1 MRSLRIANY
10 LLWLTLV
17 MGIATSV
24 ISNNIPRRYLPL
36 APVLLVVSLILWGWL
51 NARQA
56 AAERVLDGWADQLA
70 KAVKRQWDREA
81 KLRRLT
87 AQPRLPVRWQL
98 TTRNVPKKFKSAVDG
113 QKNFSPLAG
122 VQRVTQEILAN
133 GGGLDELHTL
143 YGGLGSGRL
152 ILTGEPAAGKTT
164 AAVLLLRAA
173 LEHRK
178 NGGSEHAARVPVP
191 VLFDLVGWNPNDEDP
206 TRWLVGRLA
215 RRYSMFRGRVG
226 RAAAEELLE
235 EGRISVFLDG
245 FDQVQK
251 SLRPVIMSAL
261 SDANYRIVLISR
273 AHEASTTLQKV
284 PQGSGVMVEL
294 RAVDSSDAVAYLL
307 HDRPEPVPPAWA
319 AVTANLA
326 GEPQGRLATA
336 LANPLFVSLTNEVY
350 DNAGNDR
357 SVDELLDRNR
367 FPTPLAVQRHLLDEI
382 VWSAYRPRPRQP
394 APPFSIDQA
403 THTLRLLARR
413 LDQQENKS
421 LRWWTIPSWVTS
433 RRAPLIVATA
443 AAVFQT
449 IVGFILLP
457 PVMELRYAAITSI
470 GLGANVFQRLSSKST
485 TSGDDDALTT
495 AGWRDIFP
503 PRAVPVGFVVWSLS
517 GPGSVLLTQS
527 GVLGNDPPPPW
538 VLYTGALTLTF
549 GAILITGRGYQM
561 VSGTIIGVGAGPSFD
576 PIRDGNGPA
585 EMEVRTLDPREVWR
599 HHLGLRLGLGILV
612 GLAVGLFVGGSTG
625 SVDGLRAGLAV
636 GATFALMAAI
646 TAALARNVGVATA
659 FAMVDL
665 ARTEGTPLRLM
676 AFLEDARRRN
686 ILRAV
691 GPRYEFRHDMLLKRF
706 VEVQSRKS
714 GKPAPTAQQK

>member
-1 MRSLRIANY
+1 MA
-10 LLWLTLV
+10 
-17 MGIATSV
+17 GIATSV

-36 APVLLVVSLILWGWL
+36 APVLLVVSLALWWWL

-56 AAERVLDGWADQLA
+56 AAERALDGWADQLA
-70 KAVKRQWDREA
+70 KAVKREWDREA

-87 AQPRLPVRWQL
+87 AQPQLPVRWQL
-98 TTRNVPKKFKSAVDG
+98 TTRNVPKKFKSALDG
-113 QKNFSPLAG
+113 SETFTPLPG
-122 VQRVTQEILAN
+122 VQRATQETLAK
-133 GGGLDELHTL
+133 GGGLGELHTV

-178 NGGSEHAARVPVP
+178 KAGSEHAARVPVP
-191 VLFDLVGWNPNDEDP
+191 VMFDLVGWNPNDEDP

-215 RRYSMFRGRVG
+215 RRYQMFRGRIG

-245 FDQVQK
+245 LDQVQK
-251 SLRPVIMSAL
+251 SLRPVILSAL

-273 AHEASTTLQKV
+273 GYEASSTLQKV

-294 RAVDSSDAVAYLL
+294 KSVESSDAVTYLL
-307 HDRPEPVPPAWA
+307 HERPEPIPPAWA
-319 AVTANLA
+319 AVAANLT
-326 GEPQGRLATA
+326 GEPTGRLATA
-336 LANPLFVSLTNEVY
+336 LANPLFVGLTNEIY

-357 SVDELLDRNR
+357 RVDELLDPGR
-367 FPTPLAVQRHLLDEI
+367 FPTPLAIQRHLLDVI

-421 LRWWTIPSWVTS
+421 LRWWTIPSWATS
-433 RRAPLIVATA
+433 RRTPLA
-443 AAVFQT
+443 AATVAAALQT
-449 IVGFILLP
+449 VVGFVLLP
-457 PVMELRYAAITSI
+457 PVMDLRYAAITSI
-470 GLGANVFQRLSSKST
+470 GLGANVFQRLSAKAT

-503 PRAVPVGFVVWSLS
+503 PRAVPVGLVVWSLS
-517 GPGSVLLTQS
+517 GPGSVLLTQA
-527 GVLGNDPPPPW
+527 GILGDDPPPPW
-538 VLYTGALTLTF
+538 VLYTGALALTF
-549 GAILITGRGYQM
+549 GAILIVGRGYQM

-576 PIRDGNGPA
+576 PIRDGTGPA
-585 EMEVRTLDPREVWR
+585 EIEVRTLGPREVWR
-599 HHLGLRLGLGILV
+599 HHLGLRLVLGIMV
-612 GLAVGLFVGGSTG
+612 GFAVGLFFGGSAG
-625 SVDGLRAGLAV
+625 SVDGPRAGIAM
-636 GATFALMAAI
+636 GATFALMTAI

-676 AFLEDARRRN
+676 AFFEDARRRN

-691 GPRYEFRHDMLLKRF
+691 GSGYEFRHDMLLKRF
-706 VEVQSRKS
+706 IEIQGRKS
-714 GKPAPTAQQK
+714 GNPAPAPQRS